1 MSSPHTKTWCFGTAA
16 ALIAVA
22 MLAAINLDPGASRPD
37 QLNLMAPGA
46 GADNG
51 PALANRTLV
60 PRAVR
65 LVIGF
70 RPTATT

>member
-1 MSSPHTKTWCFGTAA
+1 MNSRHSKTRCFGAFSV
-16 ALIAVA
+16 LIALAMVA
-22 MLAAINLDPGASRPD
+22 CIGGSAAERTVQPTLAAPTPA
-37 QLNLMAPGA
+37 
-46 GADNG
+46 ADNT
-51 PALANRTLV
+51 PVLANRTLV

>member
-1 MSSPHTKTWCFGTAA
+1 MNSRHSKTRCFGTFAV
-16 ALIAVA
+16 LIALAMVA
-22 MLAAINLDPGASRPD
+22 CLGSS
-37 QLNLMAPGA
+37 APTQA
-46 GADNG
+46 GTAGFVAPTPSDNS
-51 PALANRTLV
+51 PVLANRTLV